1 MVSECVIIAAMSS
14 SSLGRA
20 LGLLGISL
28 LAELVAPGPAPAAE
42 PSVVNEVLDLLQI
55 SADQRRSL
63 VRGEVVSFSVTENSE
78 RELAVG
84 LAMLVSAPLDQ
95 VADYLGSGQ
104 VIARDASISE
114 FGRMPDEGSSGALA
128 GTRYTSGER
137 SEAENFLDASPGT
150 RFNLSLDEI
159 EALRALRDSTGSSA
173 RTGAVEKASDA
184 YWRLLQQRLQAYR
197 RAGLAAVVPYARTG
211 GAVRDPAI
219 DLRLAAAD
227 AERLARYGRELR
239 EALLRYPADQ
249 PSQMVN
255 HFSWIKRRVQHR
267 PHLSL
272 LHRMVVPGPG
282 QAIHVERYF
291 YVGHSFNATEVLTGA
306 FAHQEGTLVF
316 CISRVSTDEI
326 LGLGN
331 QLKRTVGRSQLR
343 DEMRTRFDKLRA
355 SLGRPPSVESP

>member
-1 MVSECVIIAAMSS
+1 MVSECAIIAAMSS

-20 LGLLGISL
+20 LALLGISL

-95 VADYLGSGQ
+95 VADYFGSGQ

-137 SEAENFLDASPGT
+137 SEAESFLDAAPGT

-159 EALRALRDSTGSSA
+159 EALRALRDFPP
-173 RTGAVEKASDA
+173 RGAGRGRRGACRIACAS
-184 YWRLLQQRLQAYR
+184 RL
-197 RAGLAAVVPYARTG
+197 
-211 GAVRDPAI
+211 
-219 DLRLAAAD
+219 
-227 AERLARYGRELR
+227 
-239 EALLRYPADQ
+239 
-249 PSQMVN
+249 
-255 HFSWIKRRVQHR
+255 
-267 PHLSL
+267 
-272 LHRMVVPGPG
+272 
-282 QAIHVERYF
+282 
-291 YVGHSFNATEVLTGA
+291 
-306 FAHQEGTLVF
+306 
-316 CISRVSTDEI
+316 
-326 LGLGN
+326 
-331 QLKRTVGRSQLR
+331 
-343 DEMRTRFDKLRA
+343 
-355 SLGRPPSVESP
+355 